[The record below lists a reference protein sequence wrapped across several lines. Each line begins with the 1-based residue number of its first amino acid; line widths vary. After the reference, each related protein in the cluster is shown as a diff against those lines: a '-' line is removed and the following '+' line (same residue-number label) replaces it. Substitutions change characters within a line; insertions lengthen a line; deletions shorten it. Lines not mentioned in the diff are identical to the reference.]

1 MNSFASVVLVYT
13 EDGFIPIVSDP
24 NHRGKILWKLPGGTN
39 ENTETPEECA
49 RREVLEETGIDLNKL
64 HPSELSLLTSEERGA
79 GETQHRFYVFLAPL
93 EVKSFELQI
102 LPQGNEGEKT
112 RLASALEVRSAP
124 DFLRGQMR
132 IIKDK
137 LQEIHYMALA

>member
-1 MNSFASVVLVYT
+1 MTSFASVVLMYT
-13 EDGFIPIVSDP
+13 KDGFIPIVSDP
-24 NHRGKILWKLPGGTN
+24 NHRGKVLWKLPGGTN
-39 ENTETPEECA
+39 ESGETPEECA
-49 RREVLEETGIDLNKL
+49 RREVLEETGISLDELHPNKL
-64 HPSELSLLTSEERGA
+64 DLLASEERGA
-79 GETQHRFYVFLAPL
+79 GETQHGFYVFLAPL
-93 EVKSFELQI
+93 KVESSELQI

-137 LQEIHYMALA
+137 LQEIHYMVLA

>member
-1 MNSFASVVLVYT
+1 MDSFASVVLMYT
-13 EDGFIPIVSDP
+13 VDGFIPIVSDP

-39 ENTETPEECA
+39 ESGETPEECA

-64 HPSELSLLTSEERGA
+64 HPSKLDLLASEERGT
-79 GETQHRFYVFLAPL
+79 GETRHGFYVFLAPL
-93 EVKSFELQI
+93 DVGSGDLRI
-102 LPQGNEGEKT
+102 LPQGNEGERT